1 MLHWVQYFY
10 VSQNIR
16 PSLIFKKKFIQQLD
30 TTILMVETRKKLI
43 DQLHKKA
50 KKVPLCQCE
59 SEKKWESKFINDLST
74 QIGVTVSYVVQEN
87 KPDAK

>member
-16 PSLIFKKKFIQQLD
+16 PSFIFKKKFIQQLD

-50 KKVPLCQCE
+50 KKVSLCQCE

>member
-16 PSLIFKKKFIQQLD
+16 TSLIFKKKFIQQLD
-30 TTILMVETRKKLI
+30 TTILMVDTRKKLI

-50 KKVPLCQCE
+50 KKVSLCQCE

>member
-1 MLHWVQYFY
+1 
-10 VSQNIR
+10 
-16 PSLIFKKKFIQQLD
+16 
-30 TTILMVETRKKLI
+30 MVETRKKLI

-50 KKVPLCQCE
+50 KKVSLCQCE